1 MERRVHPTLEWRA
14 QQRAA
19 NETTGLLP
27 SGDCRIKGNISR
39 NGRRIYHA
47 PGQQDYEKTRITESS
62 GERWFCSEAEARAAE
77 WTGAK
82 H

>member
-1 MERRVHPTLEWRA
+1 MGEFTPPREWRA

-19 NETTGLLP
+19 SETTGSLP

-39 NGRRIYHA
+39 KGDRIYHV
-47 PGQQDYEKTRITESS
+47 PGQQDYEKTRITESK
-62 GERWFCSEAEARAAE
+62 GERWFCTELETRAAG
-77 WTGAK
+77 WSPAG